1 MSRLTPQTE
10 HVLER
15 ERQAAK
21 DALAAGRKDQALL
34 ALRRR
39 KYQEQLLVKT
49 DNQLET
55 LQQLVRLVTAAMLN
69 AQVSSIEFSL
79 VEKDVLFG
87 LKQGNAVLKELNAEM
102 TVESVDKLMG
112 ETADA
117 IAYQR
122 VRTRL

>member
-1 MSRLTPQTE
+1 MGQSQSQTVKISQQDRAILDLKLQRDKLKQYQKKTE

-21 DALAAGRKDQALL
+21 DALAAGRKDKALT

-55 LQQLVRLVTAAMLN
+55 LQQLVRSCRFDALHARRSRR
-69 AQVSSIEFSL
+69 SSSR
-79 VEKDVLFG
+79 
-87 LKQGNAVLKELNAEM
+87 
-102 TVESVDKLMG
+102 S
-112 ETADA
+112 
-117 IAYQR
+117 
-122 VRTRL
+122 